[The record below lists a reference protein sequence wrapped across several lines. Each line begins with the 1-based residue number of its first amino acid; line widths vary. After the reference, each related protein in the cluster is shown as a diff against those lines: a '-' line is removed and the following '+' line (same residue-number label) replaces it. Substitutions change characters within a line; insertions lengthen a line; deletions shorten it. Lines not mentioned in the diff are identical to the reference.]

1 MDLTLG
7 LSNGSMQQPTLDLL
21 SKIGLEIRFRGRN
34 SRASLAG
41 LSLFDQVILMRPQDI
56 PTALM
61 QSHTDCGICGLDWI
75 VETELDPSFAG
86 PTLIRIKSLP
96 YSRAI
101 RQPVTVI
108 LFGRPDSPPLGQGSR
123 ISSEFPNLTH
133 KHCPNADI
141 SFSHGSTEIK
151 VALGQFDYGVAVT
164 ETGASLLD
172 NDLIVYEELLVSPM
186 VLIAREPISQV
197 ELFGELLEG
206 ALKAEQYQ
214 LIKMNMG
221 RKIRDH
227 VLQILP
233 ALKAPTI
240 NELSDRSWAVETIV
254 QKARTAELLI
264 RLRTLGATDILVQD
278 LNAILA

>member
-1 MDLTLG
+1 M
-7 LSNGSMQQPTLDLL
+7 
-21 SKIGLEIRFRGRN
+21 
-34 SRASLAG
+34 
-41 LSLFDQVILMRPQDI
+41 
-56 PTALM
+56 
-61 QSHTDCGICGLDWI
+61 DWI

-164 ETGASLLD
+164 ETSASLLD